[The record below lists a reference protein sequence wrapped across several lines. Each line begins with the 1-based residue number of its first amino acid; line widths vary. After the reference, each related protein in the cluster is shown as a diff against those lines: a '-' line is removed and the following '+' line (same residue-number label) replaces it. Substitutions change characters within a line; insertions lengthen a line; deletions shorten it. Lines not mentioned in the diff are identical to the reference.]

1 MKVTIEFDGDEEKQ
15 ELRNA
20 LDGYKWKGLVWDV
33 DQELRKITKYGF
45 VGNREATSEEMTAAE
60 VLREELRRLLEEWN
74 LNLEE

>member
-1 MKVTIEFDGDEEKQ
+1 MKVTIEFDGNEEKQ
-15 ELRNA
+15 ELREA

-45 VGNREATSEEMTAAE
+45 VGQREATTEEMTAAE